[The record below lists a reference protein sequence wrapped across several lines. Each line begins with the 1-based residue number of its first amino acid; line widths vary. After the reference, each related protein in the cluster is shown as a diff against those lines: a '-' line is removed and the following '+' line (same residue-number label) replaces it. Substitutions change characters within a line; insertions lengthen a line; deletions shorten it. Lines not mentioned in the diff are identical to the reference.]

1 MQLRLLIG
9 TCAAA
14 ALLSAAACS
23 NDNASRTNTTPATPA
38 ATSDAKGTS
47 GDVDSQPKPIS
58 LTGCLQRGD
67 GHNYI
72 LTELSEPSAGAGAS
86 DVKGDG
92 SKVEKEQVNAA
103 EHAYR
108 LNAAKNVND
117 DDWDKLVG
125 KKVKVDG
132 TLAKRSDIADNDR
145 VGTSGDKD
153 KDKDKDANDR
163 DRVKIHE
170 GDLAQVDV
178 SSLQQVANA
187 CGGGNASKP
196 RMK

>member
-1 MQLRLLIG
+1 MHLRWLIG

-14 ALLSAAACS
+14 ALVGAVACS
-23 NDNASRTNTTPATPA
+23 NDTASRTTTTPATPA

-47 GDVDSQPKPIS
+47 GEADTQKPIS
-58 LTGCLQRGD
+58 LTGCLQKGD
-67 GHNYI
+67 GHDYL
-72 LTELSEPSAGAGAS
+72 LTELSEPAVGGGTA

-92 SKVEKEQVNAA
+92 SKVEKEQLHAA
-103 EHAYR
+103 EHSYR

-132 TLAKRSDIADNDR
+132 TLAKRSEIAENER

-153 KDKDKDANDR
+153 TDKDAKDR

-170 GDLAQVDV
+170 SDLAQVDV
-178 SSLQQVANA
+178 SSLHQVADA
-187 CGGGNASKP
+187 CGGRASRP
-196 RMK
+196 RTK